1 MRARFVMQKSPLS
14 NSCRINTRM
23 QGLAAEV
30 YSIDTG
36 LEPDYSAGRIC

>member
-23 QGLAAEV
+23 QGPAAEV
-30 YSIDTG
+30 YSIG
-36 LEPDYSAGRIC
+36 ASLEPDYSASRIC